1 MVDLTA
7 KPFNLNDEAVAWVND
22 TIEQMTD
29 EQKIGQ
35 LFVNMGAQR
44 TEEYLTGV
52 LNHSTSAPC
61 AVTPA
66 PPRRS
71 GSRTT
76 SCRPTPRCRC

>member
-7 KPFNLNDEAVAWVND
+7 KPFNLDDEAVAWVND

-44 TEEYLTGV
+44 TEEYLSPEC
-52 LNHSTSAPC
+52 ST
-61 AVTPA
+61 TPH
-66 PPRRS
+66 RR
-71 GSRTT
+71 RAL
-76 SCRPTPRCRC
+76 